1 MTDLEQRRFIDTNV
15 WLYAFITSQDE
26 AKSIIAR
33 KLLENSHSQLL
44 VSTQVINEVCVNM
57 LRKTDTDE
65 ARLKQLIH
73 SFFYRYEVV
82 MLEESVLL
90 AASDLRQ
97 PYSLSYWDSLIVA
110 TALAAGATVLY
121 SEDMQGGQII
131 DGRLTIMNPFQS
143 D

>member
-15 WLYAFITSQDE
+15 WLYAFISSQDE

-33 KLLENSHSQLL
+33 KLLANSHSQFL
-44 VSTQVINEVCVNM
+44 VSMQVINEVCVNM
-57 LRKTDTDE
+57 LRKADTDE
-65 ARLKQLIH
+65 AKLKQLIR

-82 MLEESVLL
+82 MLEESILL

-97 PYSLSYWDSLIVA
+97 LYSLSYWDSLIVG
-110 TALAAGATVLY
+110 TALAAGATTLY
-121 SEDMQGGQII
+121 SEDMQDGQII
-131 DGRLTIMNPFQS
+131 DGRLTIINPFHS

>member
-15 WLYAFITSQDE
+15 WLYAFISSQDE

-44 VSTQVINEVCVNM
+44 VSMQVINEVCVNM
-57 LRKTDTDE
+57 LRKASTDE
-65 ARLKQLIH
+65 TKLKQLIR

-82 MLEESVLL
+82 LLEESILL

-97 PYSLSYWDSLIVA
+97 LYSLSYWDSLIVA
-110 TALAAGATVLY
+110 TALAAGATTLY
-121 SEDMQGGQII
+121 SEDMQDGQII

>member
-15 WLYAFITSQDE
+15 WLYAFISSQDE

-44 VSTQVINEVCVNM
+44 VSMQVINEVCVNM
-57 LRKTDTDE
+57 LRKASTDE
-65 ARLKQLIH
+65 TKLKQLIR

-82 MLEESVLL
+82 MLEESILL

-97 PYSLSYWDSLIVA
+97 LNSLSYWDSLIVA
-110 TALAAGATVLY
+110 TALAAGATILY
-121 SEDMQGGQII
+121 SEDMQDGQII